1 MLPVFLFIFVSSALL
16 RTFFLFSLF
25 HEAQVKLR
33 TLSFHGDSLD
43 RHDCSEAS
51 LFLFSPGLP
60 NSVLDGVASALL
72 DTKNLQN
79 QSRSSLFRANEP
91 FVVVEHSRIFKISSG
106 GVIFR

>member
-60 NSVLDGVASALL
+60 NSLLDGVAIGF
-72 DTKNLQN
+72 TRHQK
-79 QSRSSLFRANEP
+79 SSKSLAQ
-91 FVVVEHSRIFKISSG
+91 FVISCK
-106 GVIFR
+106 